1 VRDDTLPRRFSLP
14 VKADAQS
21 ASRNNKT
28 TCLPFSQ
35 EIYITKTMSKI
46 DKQDFDNLIKLI
58 FSAKR
63 IFCMGWGMSSFLAE
77 YLSFSLQ
84 LLSFKDKR

>member
-1 VRDDTLPRRFSLP
+1 ME
-14 VKADAQS
+14 ADAQS
-21 ASRNNKT
+21 ASHNNRT

-35 EIYITKTMSKI
+35 EIYITKTMSII

-63 IFCMGWGMSSFLAE
+63 IFCMGRGLSSFLAE
-77 YLSFSLQ
+77 YLSFNLQ